1 MSLPTNL
8 KAGILALVAVVTI
21 GAAGFMLL
29 SNIDFGN
36 AVYLTII
43 IITTLGLGDPV
54 ITIDGA
60 TKVWLVIVLISGMGA
75 ALYTVTAI
83 MEYGFEIVIGSDY
96 RRRNR
101 MSKDVERVE
110 DHVIVC
116 GFGRV
121 GSSAA
126 TTLRRGGVTVLIVE
140 HDPDAATQATS
151 EGFLVVTGDAT
162 RDEVLNEA
170 HIGRARSVVAC
181 VASSSDNLVI
191 TLSAKA
197 LCPDI
202 NVYARASDME
212 YEKKL
217 ALAGADAVV
226 TPEMVGGQRIAAL
239 AGQSGI
245 VEFVDTVVRDSAT
258 EFRIKRLV
266 VEPGSSV
273 IGRSLADLDL
283 RREGGAMVIGISRDG
298 EPVQMNPDPHSPL
311 TENCVLFSIGTVD
324 ELDNLAGLIG
334 VH

>member
-1 MSLPTNL
+1 MNLPSNL
-8 KAGILALVAVVTI
+8 RAGIIALVVVVTV
-21 GAAGFMLL
+21 GAAGFVMLTG
-29 SNIDFGN
+29 IDFGN

-43 IITTLGLGDPV
+43 VITTLGLGTPV
-54 ITIDGA
+54 VAITGA

-96 RRRNR
+96 RRRTK
-101 MSKDVERVE
+101 MSRKIERVG

-126 TTLRRGGVTVLIVE
+126 SALRRERITVLLIE
-140 HDPDAATQATS
+140 RDPEAVSRAIA
-151 EGFLVVTGDAT
+151 EGYLVVAGDAT
-162 RDEVLNEA
+162 RDEILNEA
-170 HIGRARSVVAC
+170 HIDQARSVVAC

-197 LCPDI
+197 LRSDI

-212 YEKKL
+212 FEKKL

-258 EFRIKRLV
+258 EFRIKRFV
-266 VEPGSSV
+266 IEPGSPV
-273 IGRSLADLDL
+273 IGKSLAELDL
-283 RREGGAMVIGISRDG
+283 RREGGAMVIGISHSG
-298 EPVQMNPDPHSPL
+298 EPIQMNPDPHIPL
-311 TENCVLFSIGTVD
+311 SENSVLFSIGTVD
-324 ELDNLAGLIG
+324 ELSHLADQLTRR
-334 VH
+334 